1 MKIPKIIHQIWVGP
15 KEPPMH
21 WINTWKNSS
30 LEHILWNEEKLS
42 SLKMFNQDKFDY
54 FMNKKVYY
62 GAADIARLE
71 ILYQYGGV
79 YIDADTELL
88 KPFPKEYF
96 DYSFF
101 AVEAYPDPRWV
112 RRITNGILGA
122 EKNSSIIKKYIDE
135 ISIAKRIEPCWKTI
149 GGTLLTKVLL
159 EDFKDKENIMLFRP
173 EMFYPKGIDNQDSIT
188 KHYWGSTN
196 NLY

>member
-1 MKIPKIIHQIWVGP
+1 MA
-15 KEPPMH
+15 

-30 LEHILWNEEKLS
+30 FEHVLWNEERLS

-71 ILYQYGGV
+71 ILYQYGGA

-88 KPFPKEYF
+88 KSFPDEYF
-96 DYSFF
+96 NYSFF

-122 EKNSSIIKKYIDE
+122 EKNSPIIKTYIDK
-135 ISIAKRIEPCWKTI
+135 ISVAKQIEPCWSTI

-159 EDFKDKENIMLFRP
+159 EDFKDEANILLLPP
-173 EMFYPKGIDNQDSIT
+173 EIFYPKDINDCDAIT
-188 KHYWGSTN
+188 RHFGGSTY
-196 NLY
+196 NLYK